1 MALTAYMFDQAVEDI
16 HHGDHDF
23 SSDTFNIALSNTAP
37 SASGDAVIGDIT
49 QIANGNGYTTGG
61 QALTVTSATQTGGTL
76 TFVTT
81 SDLTWTG
88 GPSPMGTFQYYIL
101 YSATNNK
108 LIGWWDRAAGLTVS
122 AGQSVIFKSGAATLY
137 QAAKTA

>member
-1 MALTAYMFDQAVEDI
+1 MALTAYMFDQAAEDI

-23 SSDTFNIALSNTAP
+23 SSDTFKVALSNTAP

-61 QALTVTSATQTGGTL
+61 LTLTVTSATQTGGTF
-76 TFVTT
+76 TFVIT

-88 GPSPMGTFQYYIL
+88 GPSSMAEFRYYIL

-108 LIGWWDRAAGLTVS
+108 LIGWWDRGAGLVVLN
-122 AGQSVIFKSGAATLY
+122 GWQVIFKSAAATLY